1 MMDPAFTALDRAFGL
16 GWDVWAGLFA
26 PLPYGDPYMAGLVAF
41 LAFVVILK
49 LVMAN

>member
-1 MMDPAFTALDRAFGL
+1 MMDLAFMALGTAFSL

-41 LAFVVILK
+41 FASIVILK